1 MSPEKEQGLQLEL
14 ADVYNKLSDIAVR
27 QRALTSEL
35 NEVEGERYIIL
46 AELGRLSVRDW
57 DVT

>member
-1 MSPEKEQGLQLEL
+1 MTLEKEQGLQLEL

-35 NEVEGERYIIL
+35 NEAEGERYIIL
-46 AELGRLSVRDW
+46 VELGRVSVRDW